1 MKAFRFRLQTK
12 LEICIRQ
19 EQIAWEEMQRC
30 LREQNLLQEQL
41 QRREQRLAAMEE
53 EIRQDSLKAK
63 GFQVLLLKREFIPV
77 LMMQI
82 EQAQHDLS
90 QAEARVE
97 DARLQLIER
106 KRETTTL
113 EKLKERA
120 WQDYLLELQREEQKI
135 IDEIANNNH
144 FRKDLA

>member
-12 LEICIRQ
+12 LEICTRQ

-30 LREQNLLQEQL
+30 LRERELLLEEL
-41 QRREQRLAAMEE
+41 QCREQRLVAVEE
-53 EIRQDSLKAK
+53 EIRQDSFKVQ
-63 GFQVLLLKREFIPV
+63 GFQTLMLKREFVPILV
-77 LMMQI
+77 MQI
-82 EQAQHDLS
+82 EQAEQNLS

-97 DARLQLIER
+97 EARVLLLER

-120 WQDYLLELQREEQKI
+120 WQEYLLELQQEEQKI
-135 IDEIANNNH
+135 IDEIAINNH
-144 FRKDLA
+144 FRRDLA

>member
-12 LEICIRQ
+12 LEICTRQ

-30 LREQNLLQEQL
+30 LRERDFLLEEL
-41 QRREQRLAAMEE
+41 QYREQRLLAVEE
-53 EIRQDSLKAK
+53 EIRQDSCKVQ
-63 GFQVLLLKREFIPV
+63 GFQTLMLKREFVPILV
-77 LMMQI
+77 MQI
-82 EQAQHDLS
+82 EQAEQNLS

-97 DARLQLIER
+97 EARVLLLER

-120 WQDYLLELQREEQKI
+120 WQEYLLELQQEEQKI
-135 IDEIANNNH
+135 IDEIAINNH
-144 FRKDLA
+144 FRRELA